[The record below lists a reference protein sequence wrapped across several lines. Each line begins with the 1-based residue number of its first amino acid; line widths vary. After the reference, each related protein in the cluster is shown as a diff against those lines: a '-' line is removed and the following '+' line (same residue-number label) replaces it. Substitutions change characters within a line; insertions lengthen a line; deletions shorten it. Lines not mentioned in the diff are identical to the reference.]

1 MRNHNGVGEARCLR
15 LLGVAA
21 IACGGLFAC
30 SAQPPQETMDKNQA
44 VKDFIEVRE
53 LEQTDK
59 LRSHRSKGWDEI
71 TNRYI
76 IYRGHRQ
83 DYLVAFSQPCW
94 QLSDTSWIIAD
105 ERSDPNYIRAKFET
119 LRGCRIAEIYP
130 LTSAEV
136 AELENIGEPP
146 GSRN

>member
-1 MRNHNGVGEARCLR
+1 
-15 LLGVAA
+15 
-21 IACGGLFAC
+21 
-30 SAQPPQETMDKNQA
+30 MDKNQA
-44 VKDFIEVRE
+44 VRDFIEVRE
-53 LEQTDK
+53 LEQADK
-59 LRSHRSKGWDEI
+59 LRSHRSKGWHEI

-76 IYRGHRQ
+76 IYRGYRQ

-94 QLSDTSWIIAD
+94 QLNDNSWIIAD

-130 LTSAEV
+130 LTPAE
-136 AELENIGEPP
+136 AIELENIGEPP